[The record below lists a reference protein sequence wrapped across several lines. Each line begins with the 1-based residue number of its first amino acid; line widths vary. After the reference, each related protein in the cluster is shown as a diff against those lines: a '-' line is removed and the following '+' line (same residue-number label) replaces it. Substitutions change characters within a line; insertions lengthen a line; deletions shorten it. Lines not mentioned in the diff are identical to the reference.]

1 MEQNQSF
8 QNRLQQFQK
17 ERLESTR
24 ISEQEIL
31 DSFMESD
38 LSRQSSNRAK
48 PREDYDSSE
57 FRKRK
62 YESLASEDALF
73 KSFLQMTY
81 GSVSSFFDFNQ
92 DLKTT
97 KTFNPATDYNVDVQ
111 VITEDTFYVSNG
123 ISSIEAFLEI
133 LGGVCTVEYIRVDG
147 RADKIVGTLNSS
159 YIPSGQSKTREDA
172 FRYMGSTRI
181 LIWDLVKQGWSS
193 FYMQNLRRFVRDDTS
208 GIQ

>member
-133 LGGVCTVEYIRVDG
+133 LV
-147 RADKIVGTLNSS
+147 
-159 YIPSGQSKTREDA
+159 
-172 FRYMGSTRI
+172 
-181 LIWDLVKQGWSS
+181 
-193 FYMQNLRRFVRDDTS
+193 
-208 GIQ
+208 